1 MSDAA
6 ELYTTHRLADQRTY
20 YDGTAKEYDRAARQ
34 AAKLTAALL
43 AAGGIAAFLSST
55 HLLGHWGGW
64 AIIAA
69 IAPVLATALAGYEGL
84 YGYERNAK
92 LYADAATGL
101 AKLQDATPAP
111 PLPALASEAEGVM
124 RREQSQWGQLALEAE
139 QPHRD

>member
-1 MSDAA
+1 VSERADLYAA
-6 ELYTTHRLADQRTY
+6 HRLADQLGYYART
-20 YDGTAKEYDRAARQ
+20 AREYERAARQ

-43 AAGGIAAFLSST
+43 AAGSIAAFLSSS

-69 IAPVLATALAGYEGL
+69 VAPVLATALAGYEGL

-92 LYADAATGL
+92 LYADAVAGL
-101 AKLQDATPAP
+101 TKLEKAGAP
-111 PLPALASEAEGVM
+111 SLAELAVEAEGVM

-139 QPHRD
+139 PKR

>member
-6 ELYTTHRLADQRTY
+6 KLYADHRLDDQLDYYRRTAD
-20 YDGTAKEYDRAARQ
+20 EYEGAARQ

-43 AAGGIAAFLSST
+43 AAGGIAAFLSTT
-55 HLLGHWGGW
+55 HVLGHWGGW

-69 IAPVLATALAGYEGL
+69 VAPVLATALAGYEGL

-92 LYADAATGL
+92 LYADAVAGL
-101 AKLQDATPAP
+101 TKLTQPGAP
-111 PLPALASEAEGVM
+111 SLPELAVEAEGVM

-139 QPHRD
+139 PPR